1 VRTDASAGKARGKP
15 GRGILLLVLL
25 AAGLSAP
32 AWAEAPFATA
42 YPRKARSKLVEAA
55 RSYEGSPYRLGG
67 TDRDGIDCSGLV
79 YRCSAQVLGLYPPR
93 TAHELAAFCEPVE
106 RAQLEPGD
114 LVFFSVNGSIT
125 HVGIFA
131 GEGVF
136 IHAASEGP
144 RRGVIESALTE
155 SYWARTYACAGRLVA
170 PAGYLGI
177 MLAASAGP
185 GFGDDAS
192 IRGGW
197 ASLCASYPLRRLELG
212 LDLRPEYDG
221 ELGVFRLPLALSI
234 GLDKK
239 LRFFFGPALTF
250 GEPSSEGSDYEAGG
264 GFAATAGLSWA
275 PFSVRIGSGSLGI
288 CGELVYNRYLSASTG
303 EAADLGA
310 SLRVGLGLRYRAGI

>member
-1 VRTDASAGKARGKP
+1 MRTDARAGKARGRL

-25 AAGLSAP
+25 AAGLSAQ

-42 YPRKARSKLVEAA
+42 YPRKTRSKLVEAA

-67 TDRDGIDCSGLV
+67 TGRDGIDCSGLV
-79 YRCSAQVLGLYPPR
+79 YRCSVQVLGLYPPR
-93 TAHELAAFCEPVE
+93 SAHELATFCEPVE
-106 RAQLEPGD
+106 RAKLEPGD
-114 LVFFSVNGSIT
+114 LVFFAVNGSVT

-136 IHAASEGP
+136 IHSASEGP
-144 RRGVIESALTE
+144 RTGVIESALTE
-155 SYWARTYACAGRLVA
+155 SYWAKTFAGAGRLVA

-192 IRGGW
+192 LRGGW
-197 ASLCASYPLRRLELG
+197 TSLCVSYPLRGLEFG
-212 LDLRPEYDG
+212 VDLRPEYDG
-221 ELGVFRLPLALSI
+221 ELGVFRLPLAFSL

-239 LRFFFGPALTF
+239 LRFFLGPALTF
-250 GEPSSEGSDYEAGG
+250 GAPSEGGVAYEAGG
-264 GFAATAGLSWA
+264 GFAATAGIAWT
-275 PFSVRIGSGSLGI
+275 PFSFRLGEGSLGF
-288 CGELVYNRYLSASTG
+288 CGELVYNRYLSAVSG
-303 EAADLGA
+303 EAAGLGT